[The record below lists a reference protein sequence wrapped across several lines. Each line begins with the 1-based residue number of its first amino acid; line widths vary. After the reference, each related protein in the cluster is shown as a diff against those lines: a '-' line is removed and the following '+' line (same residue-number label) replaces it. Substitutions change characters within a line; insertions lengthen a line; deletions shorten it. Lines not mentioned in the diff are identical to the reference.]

1 MFEYTLRDEHSI
13 KCIIA
18 KGRIDALSFPEIQNI
33 FDELILA
40 GDRIL
45 LVDMTSVNYVSS
57 AGLRIFISTQKEL
70 KKVQGEI
77 ILCAITEQVFEIFR
91 MSGLTKIFRIIANT
105 GEIPELL
112 RKDTAERKIITRDI
126 GNISFEY
133 IEEKSKKGALFVIGL
148 QDKLENS
155 SYTEEDAIAV
165 KPAEMQFGCGLAAL
179 GHVYDE
185 FKDLFGE
192 SMTVNNNFFFY
203 PAVKHPSVDFVLNA
217 HRDPGIT
224 CYVDCQPLRKVSL
237 SFFHLPMVF
246 INEVSLSLL
255 FVVGPHGNRRHDSYP
270 VYLNCRILR
279 NVILTWSQGEARGQ
293 FENIKGY
300 VFSLFFPVQKV
311 FLHHAAIRYGTLSR
325 SIRLIISM
333 NFLAIAMV
341 ALFPPLAF
349 LSFKYFN
356 RRTGSFVMS
365 IQVLSTR

>member
-133 IEEKSKKGALFVIGL
+133 IEEKSKKGVLFVMGS

-179 GHVYDE
+179 GHAYDE

-217 HRDPGIT
+217 YRDPGLT
-224 CYVDCQPLRKVSL
+224 YKLFHGFGFSGDYRYV
-237 SFFHLPMVF
+237 
-246 INEVSLSLL
+246 LL
-255 FVVGPHGNRRHDSYP
+255 IPEQK
-270 VYLNCRILR
+270 YLHR
-279 NVILTWSQGEARGQ
+279 
-293 FENIKGY
+293 
-300 VFSLFFPVQKV
+300 SLFAHQGVLRYHGRKYYRP
-311 FLHHAAIRYGTLSR
+311 FLPRKKQR
-325 SIRLIISM
+325 SLGYAYKADTDCR
-333 NFLAIAMV
+333 A
-341 ALFPPLAF
+341 
-349 LSFKYFN
+349 
-356 RRTGSFVMS
+356 
-365 IQVLSTR
+365 